1 MPARPF
7 SFSNVLTTL
16 INRDFRLAK
25 SDKGIMADRYPK
37 KNHRLKLIQL
47 IENTYKD
54 DEKRLWGKNQLIA
67 HFHTL

>member
-25 SDKGIMADRYPK
+25 SDKGVMADRYPEK
-37 KNHRLKLIQL
+37 AIVLKLIQL

-54 DEKRLWGKNQLIA
+54 DEKRLWDKS
-67 HFHTL
+67 